1 MEIAVIG
8 AGMGGLASAVEL
20 ASDGHRVE
28 LFEIADEPGG
38 KVGVASADGVAFD
51 TGPSVLTMPAV
62 LDGIFESTGTSLNR
76 ELELVR
82 ADPWFRYIYPDGVE
96 LEIYHDRRETYE
108 SIEETLGP
116 DARDEFEEFLEYA
129 ERVWDAAAPNFIF
142 SEAPSV
148 GSVLKMG
155 LRKWQSVRDIDPLRT
170 MQSAIESRVSD
181 WHLRW
186 LLARYAT
193 YVGSDPRQA
202 PATLNCISWVEMGR
216 GSWGLRGG
224 MHQLPRALERVGRH
238 RGIEFHY
245 ETPVRGIETE
255 NGRVEGI
262 RTDDGP
268 RAFDAVVANGSIPHL
283 TDDLLDRSDA
293 SAVETPGEPS
303 MSGWT
308 AVVRTERREIAE
320 RRAHTVLFPE
330 DYEREFADIFD
341 RNQPPRDPTLYL
353 CAQEKAHGRSG
364 WPESEPVFVMAN
376 APAEPDGGRRK
387 AEWSRLRDRAM
398 ERLRA
403 AELVE
408 PSAEVV
414 WERTPGDLAER
425 FPGSRG
431 AIYGAASN
439 SRFAAF
445 QRPANEV
452 SEIDGL
458 YLASGGVHPGGGVP
472 MCLQSGRLAAEAVGR
487 G

>member
-20 ASDGHRVE
+20 AADGHRVE
-28 LFEIADEPGG
+28 VFEIAEEPGG
-38 KVGVASADGVAFD
+38 KVGVASAGGVAFD

-62 LDGIFESTGTSLNR
+62 LDRIFEAAGTSLNR

-96 LEIYHDRRETYE
+96 LEIYHDRQETYE
-108 SIEETLGP
+108 SIEETLGS
-116 DARDEFEEFLEYA
+116 DARDDFEEFLDYA

-142 SEAPSV
+142 SEAPSF

-170 MQSAIESRVSD
+170 MQSAIDSIVSD

-202 PATLNCISWVEMGR
+202 PATLNCIAWVEMGR
-216 GSWGLRGG
+216 GSWGVRGG
-224 MHQLPRALERVGRH
+224 MYQIPQALERVGRH
-238 RGIEFHY
+238 RGVDFHY
-245 ETPVRGIETE
+245 ETPVHGIDAGG
-255 NGRVEGI
+255 GRVDGI
-262 RTDDGP
+262 RTAEGP
-268 RAFDAVVANGSIPHL
+268 REFDAVVANGSIPHL
-283 TDDLLDRSDA
+283 TEDLLDGRLA
-293 SAVETPGEPS
+293 SAVEASGEPS

-308 AVVRTERREIAE
+308 GLVRTERRDLAE
-320 RRAHTVLFPE
+320 RRAHTVVFPE

-341 RNQPPRDPTLYL
+341 RGRPPRDPTLYL

-364 WPESEPVFVMAN
+364 WPKSEPVFVMAN
-376 APAEPDGGRRK
+376 APPEPTEARPESAWAD
-387 AEWSRLRDRAM
+387 LRDRAM
-398 ERLRA
+398 ERLRE

-408 PSAEVV
+408 ADAELV
-414 WERTPGDLAER
+414 WERTPGELAQR

-445 QRPANEV
+445 RRPANEV
-452 SEIDGL
+452 SDLDGL
-458 YLASGGVHPGGGVP
+458 YLANGGAHPGGGVP
-472 MCLQSGRLAAEAVGR
+472 MCLQSGRLAAEAVGQ
-487 G
+487 